1 MLAEIGKT
9 LATIVV
15 TYTAHYAST
24 KAYSSFCVPD
34 GLWGYVQGF
43 LTTGSPLCSA
53 TLSYAS
59 NSQNSY
65 ATIITMAVS
74 RIAIELILPVAN
86 PK

>member
-1 MLAEIGKT
+1 MLDEIGKT

-34 GLWGYVQGF
+34 GIWGYVQGL
-43 LTTGSPLCSA
+43 LTTGSPMCSA
-53 TLSYAS
+53 TLTYAS

-74 RIAIELILPVAN
+74 RFAIELIV

>member
-1 MLAEIGKT
+1 MLAEVGKT
-9 LATIVV
+9 VAAILL
-15 TYTAHYAST
+15 TYSAHYAST

-34 GLWGYVQGF
+34 GLWGYVQGL
-43 LTTGSPLCSA
+43 LTTGSPMCTA
-53 TLSYAS
+53 TLTYAS

-74 RIAIELILPVAN
+74 RIAIELII

>member
-1 MLAEIGKT
+1 MLDEIGKT

-34 GLWGYVQGF
+34 GLWGYVQGL
-43 LTTGSPLCSA
+43 LTTGSPMCSA
-53 TLSYAS
+53 TLTYAS

-74 RIAIELILPVAN
+74 RFAIELIV